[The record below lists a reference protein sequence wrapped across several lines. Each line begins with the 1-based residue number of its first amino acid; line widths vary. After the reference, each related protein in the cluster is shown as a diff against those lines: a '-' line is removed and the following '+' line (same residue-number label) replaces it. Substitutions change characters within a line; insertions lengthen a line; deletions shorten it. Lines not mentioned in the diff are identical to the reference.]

1 MTSRTRTS
9 LLWAAAVVITLAAAV
24 FQRLTGP
31 THPVLGKTTFG
42 DVTVSYRLDRSHAG
56 PGDCQVKIPVPDD
69 RFRGQ
74 IHCRAHKSTEEWRRV
89 EMGLV
94 NGELV
99 GALPHQAPGGK
110 LEYRVF
116 LTREERT
123 QAPGG
128 LEIKGSSQP
137 LHDAIP
143 IRFRDPVPT
152 IVMVPHILL
161 MFAGMLTS
169 NRAGIE
175 ALRREGSTR
184 RLADFSFWLMVGGG
198 MIIGPLVT
206 WYSFHQLWT
215 GIPVGWDITD
225 SKTLIAVV
233 AWLIPV
239 IAARRSERAARR
251 WALVAAITTFVV
263 FMIPHSIS

>member
-1 MTSRTRTS
+1 MISRTTQ
-9 LLWAAAVVITLAAAV
+9 LWAVAIVITMAAAA

-42 DVTVSYRLDRSHAG
+42 DATVSYRLERSHAG
-56 PGDCQVKIPVPDD
+56 PGDGMVRIPVPDE

-74 IHCRAHKSTEEWRRV
+74 IHYRPYKSTGEWQRV
-89 EMGLV
+89 EMSLV
-94 NGELV
+94 NGALV
-99 GALPHQAPGGK
+99 GALPHQEPGGK

-116 LTREERT
+116 LTREERA

-128 LEIKGSSQP
+128 LEIKGSSLP

-143 IRFRDPVPT
+143 IRFRDSVPT

-161 MFAGMLTS
+161 MFLGMLTS

-184 RLADFSFWLMVGGG
+184 RLADYSFWLLIGGG

-239 IAARRSERAARR
+239 IARRRSERAARH

>member
-1 MTSRTRTS
+1 MTSRTRTR
-9 LLWAAAVVITLAAAV
+9 LLWAVAVFITLAAAA

-42 DVTVSYRLDRSHAG
+42 DVTVSYRLERSHAG
-56 PGDCQVKIPVPDD
+56 PGDSMVRIPVPDE

-74 IHCRAHKSTEEWRRV
+74 IHYRPHKSNEDWRRV
-89 EMGLV
+89 EMSLV

-99 GALPHQAPGGK
+99 GALPHQEPGGR
-110 LEYRVF
+110 LDYRVF
-116 LTREERT
+116 LTREERA
-123 QAPGG
+123 QATGG
-128 LEIKGSSQP
+128 LEIKSASQP

-143 IRFRDPVPT
+143 IRFRDPVPAV
-152 IVMVPHILL
+152 VMVPHILL
-161 MFAGMLTS
+161 MFAGMLAS

-175 ALRREGSTR
+175 ALRRDGATQ
-184 RLADFSFWLMVGGG
+184 RLADFSFWLMIGGG

-215 GIPVGWDITD
+215 GIPIGWDITD

-239 IAARRSERAARR
+239 IARRRSERAARH
-251 WALVAAITTFVV
+251 WSLVAAITTLVV
-263 FMIPHSIS
+263 FMIPHSVS